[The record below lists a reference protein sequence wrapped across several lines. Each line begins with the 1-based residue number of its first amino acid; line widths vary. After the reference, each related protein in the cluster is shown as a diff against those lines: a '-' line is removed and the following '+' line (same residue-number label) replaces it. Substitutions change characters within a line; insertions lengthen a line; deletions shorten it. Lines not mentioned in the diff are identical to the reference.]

1 MLLQDQV
8 LYYHE
13 SHDYTNIIGNKV
25 NTSEIKKT
33 YLLTMFGNKSIHAHY
48 NLFSCNSHFVNLQTG
63 HWPITGL
70 LLMV

>member
-25 NTSEIKKT
+25 NTSEIKKKLI
-33 YLLTMFGNKSIHAHY
+33 Y
-48 NLFSCNSHFVNLQTG
+48 
-63 HWPITGL
+63 
-70 LLMV
+70 